1 MLAHADFFIGL
12 SSGLSWLA
20 WGVGVPVVMI
30 SGFTLPLNEFHTP
43 YRVINYHV
51 CNGCWTD
58 SSEEFVHADFAW
70 CPRHENTPREFEC
83 TRFISAGQVEQTINR
98 LMQDWH
104 LDPHRQQAAPEADPI
119 GSAGAAAAKPGARK
133 KTTKKPAA
141 AKNAEDKEIKQQAK
155 GVD

>member
-1 MLAHADFFIGL
+1 
-12 SSGLSWLA
+12 
-20 WGVGVPVVMI
+20 MI

-98 LMQDWH
+98 LMQDYH
-104 LDPHRQQAAPEADPI
+104 LDPHRQVLETEPETEAAEKKSMDKATTD
-119 GSAGAAAAKPGARK
+119 K
-133 KTTKKPAA
+133 KTTVKETTDKKTT
-141 AKNAEDKEIKQQAK
+141 AKNTAKKIKGANQ
-155 GVD
+155 DE